1 MDIVTDTS
9 ILLAVVL
16 NEPEK
21 RAIIESTAGLDLIGP
36 PVIPW
41 EVGNAF
47 TAMFRRNK
55 ISLRDALKA
64 YKAFQ
69 EIPIRYVGV
78 DIEEALQVASD
89 LGIYA
94 YDAYFLVCG
103 NIAKAPLVSLD
114 RALASK
120 AKEYGLRIL
129 EV

>member
-47 TAMFRRNK
+47 SAMFRRNK

-64 YKAFQ
+64 YRAFQ

-78 DIEEALQVASD
+78 DIEEALEVARD

-94 YDAYFLVCG
+94 YDATSWC
-103 NIAKAPLVSLD
+103 AD
-114 RALASK
+114 T
-120 AKEYGLRIL
+120 
-129 EV
+129 